1 MRPQHTEV
9 AALIDAGPHIS
20 THVLDT
26 QLGIPAAGIRV
37 RLERLVAD
45 GAPIR
50 AGSGVTD
57 ADGRIARLSDG
68 PLEAGSYRLTFDLHD
83 YSIGF
88 FRTVTLE
95 LHVADTTRNHHVPL
109 LVSPFSITSYRG
121 S

>member
-1 MRPQHTEV
+1 MNT
-9 AALIDAGPHIS
+9 AGPHIS

-26 QLGIPAAGIRV
+26 QRGVPAAGIRV
-37 RLERLVAD
+37 RLDHLIAD

-57 ADGRIARLSDG
+57 ADGRVARLSEG
-68 PLEAGSYRLTFDLHD
+68 PLQAGAYRLTFDLHD
-83 YSIGF
+83 YSNGF

-95 LHVADTTRNHHVPL
+95 LHVPDPNRDYHVPL